1 MEIVVLHMI
10 KFSSINS
17 LWLMKVQ
24 LAEGN
29 LYPVVENLFGYVIVV
44 NFGWVYFH
52 WVSCWLRSVVGYLGR
67 GVVLFWVGAWRGGG
81 QGVGSPFFG
90 GFFYQYWGIFCF
102 GRGGLGTGYHSVG
115 FVHFPDI
122 SEFPGI
128 LSLKWFGNS

>member
-81 QGVGSPFFG
+81 RGLARHFSGAFFTSIGEFFVLAGGGWVLGIILWGLYTFLIFPNFLGS
-90 GFFYQYWGIFCF
+90 
-102 GRGGLGTGYHSVG
+102 
-115 FVHFPDI
+115 
-122 SEFPGI
+122 
-128 LSLKWFGNS
+128 